1 MKTKIVMIG
10 CVFLVIGIIAG
21 YFIPRKLVQWQ
32 LEKQSIDYFENNDVN
47 LPFQTYTSFGYENI
61 IANAAPWTKQFIDEN
76 MISNIEKTVRNK
88 YAYLFDAAINSPKSE
103 NDIVNYLKVTG
114 LLNKMNLS
122 VEKAKSKLEKISI
135 SQNLIVPK
143 NDFTKAFMNAV
154 PPLPVRLPAE
164 FDSIQSVFVSFPI
177 YGKRIQI

>member
-122 VEKAKSKLEKISI
+122 VIANTLSDSQGVFNFYRFWIFSSVKFSCRIFSLAKGSDSKKVAIGVL
-135 SQNLIVPK
+135 PK
-143 NDFTKAFMNAV
+143 
-154 PPLPVRLPAE
+154 
-164 FDSIQSVFVSFPI
+164 Q
-177 YGKRIQI
+177 